1 MSITR
6 TDFGLAGGSPVHR
19 YEMRNGRG
27 TTAAVLTLG
36 ANLQSVRTHGRH
48 GLDEITLAY
57 DDVDRYLDPEYP
69 FFGPIIGRVAN
80 RIAAGAF
87 ELDGTRYELAC
98 NAGDL
103 HLHGGVTGFD
113 RRIWHATTH
122 EGEDEDRVAL
132 RYRSPDGEEGYP
144 GELTAQA
151 LYRLTGHD
159 ELVIDLQAST
169 DAPTIVNLTNHAY
182 WNLAGAG
189 NGTVDGHDLH
199 LHCGHVLERAA
210 DGVPTGAVMPVAG
223 TAFDFTSP
231 HRASGSSRPAAT
243 TTAS

>member
-19 YEMRNGRG
+19 YEMRNRRG

-122 EGEDEDRVAL
+122 EGENEDRIEL
-132 RYRSPDGEEGYP
+132 RYQSPDGEEGYP
-144 GELTAQA
+144 GNLTTQA
-151 LYRLTGHD
+151 VYRLTGHD

-169 DAPTIVNLTNHAY
+169 DAPTIVNLTNHA
-182 WNLAGAG
+182 
-189 NGTVDGHDLH
+189 
-199 LHCGHVLERAA
+199 
-210 DGVPTGAVMPVAG
+210 
-223 TAFDFTSP
+223 
-231 HRASGSSRPAAT
+231 
-243 TTAS
+243 